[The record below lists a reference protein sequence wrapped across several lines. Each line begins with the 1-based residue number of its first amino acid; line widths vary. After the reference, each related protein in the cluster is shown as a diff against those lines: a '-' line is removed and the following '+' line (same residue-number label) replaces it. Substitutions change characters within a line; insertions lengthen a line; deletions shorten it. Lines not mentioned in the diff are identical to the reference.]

1 MGATTTGPK
10 PVSRDLSAPRVAIAH
25 DYLTQRGGAERVVLA
40 LTRAFPDAPVYTTL
54 FDPAGTFPEF
64 SSVDV
69 RPSGLNRLAVF
80 RRDHRLALPVLP
92 FASNSIHIDAD
103 VVIASSSGWSHGF
116 RTTGAKVVYCYS
128 PARWLYQSD
137 RYLGEASSR
146 SRRLALGALGPM
158 LRAWDR
164 RAAKSADR
172 YLAISTEVQGRILST
187 YALDSTVVP
196 APHSMDP
203 SGPQESLEGFGI
215 PADADDFYLCLSRLL
230 AYKNVDKVI
239 EAVGRDPRRRLI
251 VVGSGPEERRLARD
265 LPANVTL
272 VKNLTDA
279 QLRWLYARCR
289 AVVSASHED
298 FGLTPIEG
306 ATFGKPSAVLRWGG
320 FLDTIVEGVT
330 GVYFDDVTAES
341 ITEALGRFE
350 STAWDAA
357 VIRDHARRYSEDA
370 FAATI
375 TQVVSAARGAHASN
389 GGGG

>member
-1 MGATTTGPK
+1 M
-10 PVSRDLSAPRVAIAH
+10 
-25 DYLTQRGGAERVVLA
+25 VLA

-69 RPSGLNRLAVF
+69 RASGLNRLSVF
-80 RRDHRLALPVLP
+80 RRDHRLALPVLA
-92 FASNSIHIDAD
+92 FASNSIRIDAD

-137 RYLGEASSR
+137 RYLGEASGR
-146 SRRLALGALGPM
+146 VRRFALGALGPL
-158 LRAWDR
+158 LRTWDR
-164 RAAKSADR
+164 RAAHSADR
-172 YLAISTEVQGRILST
+172 YLAISTEVQGRIQST

-203 SGPQESLEGFGI
+203 LGPQESLEHLGV
-215 PADADDFYLCLSRLL
+215 PADATDFYLCLSRLL

-239 EAVGRDPRRRLI
+239 EAVGRDPHRRLV

-265 LPANVTL
+265 LPANVAL
-272 VKNLTDA
+272 VKNLSDA

-306 ATFGKPSAVLRWGG
+306 ATFGKPSVVLRWGG
-320 FLDTIVEGVT
+320 FLDTILEGVT
-330 GVYFDDVTAES
+330 GEYFDEVSAAS
-341 ITEALGRFE
+341 ITAALHRFE
-350 STAWDAA
+350 SRSWDAA
-357 VIRDHARRYSEDA
+357 AIRGHAHRYSEDA
-370 FAATI
+370 FAATL
-375 TQVVSAARGAHASN
+375 TQVVNAARGMPPARPKGVA
-389 GGGG
+389 G